1 MSYLNFKT
9 IALALGLA
17 AVGGFAAYTSGGPK
31 PDVIYENVE
40 AAPARIAWYA
50 TLDSALAE
58 AKRSQRP
65 ILFTSAAPACTGVP
79 GVW

>member
-1 MSYLNFKT
+1 MAYLKLKIF
-9 IALALGLA
+9 AVFACLA
-17 AVGGFAAYTSGGPK
+17 AVGGYAAFGLGGPR
-31 PDVIYENVE
+31 PDAIYEDVE

-58 AKRSQRP
+58 AERSQRP

-79 GVW
+79 GIW

>member
-1 MSYLNFKT
+1 MTYLKFK
-9 IALALGLA
+9 ILALVICLA
-17 AVGGFAAYTSGGPK
+17 AAGGYAAFGRSGTR
-31 PDVIYENVE
+31 PDAIYENVE

-50 TLDSALAE
+50 TLDSALEE

>member
-1 MSYLNFKT
+1 MAYLKFKT
-9 IALALGLA
+9 LAIVVCLA
-17 AVGGFAAYTSGGPK
+17 AVGSYAAFGLSGPK
-31 PDVIYENVE
+31 PDEIYEDVT
-40 AAPARIAWYA
+40 AAPPRIAWYA

-58 AKRSQRP
+58 AERSQRP

>member
-1 MSYLNFKT
+1 MSYLKFK
-9 IALALGLA
+9 IFALVAVFA
-17 AVGGFAAYTSGGPK
+17 AVGSYAAFGLGGPR
-31 PDVIYENVE
+31 PDEIYEDVE

-58 AKRSQRP
+58 AKRSKRP

>member
-1 MSYLNFKT
+1 MSYLKFKV
-9 IALALGLA
+9 IALVVGLA
-17 AVGGFAAYTSGGPK
+17 AVGSYATFGSGHR
-31 PDVIYENVE
+31 PDEIYETVE

>member
-1 MSYLNFKT
+1 MSYLKFK
-9 IALALGLA
+9 IFALVAVLA
-17 AVGGFAAYTSGGPK
+17 AVGSYAAFGRGGPR
-31 PDVIYENVE
+31 PDEIYEDVE

>member
-1 MSYLNFKT
+1 MSYLSFKNF
-9 IALALGLA
+9 ALAIGLA
-17 AVGGFAAYTSGGPK
+17 AAGGFAAFSSSGPK

-65 ILFTSAAPACTGVP
+65 ILFTSAAPACTGVS